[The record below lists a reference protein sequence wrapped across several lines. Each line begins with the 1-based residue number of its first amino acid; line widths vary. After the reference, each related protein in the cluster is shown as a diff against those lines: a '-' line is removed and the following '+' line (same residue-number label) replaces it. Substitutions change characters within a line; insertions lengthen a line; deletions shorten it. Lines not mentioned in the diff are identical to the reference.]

1 MSNSFLTVFSS
12 FFPCNFLL
20 SCPIHLKLCRI
31 VSMVVLHQFTT
42 GISITMR
49 GGGAGAIWHNVT
61 FCRTIGLFLNKF
73 LASPSYHTYIVA
85 HHNLKISLQCIRTL
99 KHFACCLTMEACAHR
114 FFIFSPTTCWFILDS
129 GCHNLIGPFCI
140 TYIYWRITLLPKPFQ
155 VPLQKSI
162 QCNPAMLSTL
172 SLLKYS
178 GVILTSDFFIVILIQ
193 VLRLLE
199 THPTSKTVA

>member
-1 MSNSFLTVFSS
+1 MTYHNLKISCNPVDSKIQSHRKQSNSDPPDPRGYTQTHKTS
-12 FFPCNFLL
+12 FFPRRL
-20 SCPIHLKLCRI
+20 
-31 VSMVVLHQFTT
+31 
-42 GISITMR
+42 
-49 GGGAGAIWHNVT
+49 A
-61 FCRTIGLFLNKF
+61 GLFLNMF

-199 THPTSKTVA
+199 THPTAKTVA